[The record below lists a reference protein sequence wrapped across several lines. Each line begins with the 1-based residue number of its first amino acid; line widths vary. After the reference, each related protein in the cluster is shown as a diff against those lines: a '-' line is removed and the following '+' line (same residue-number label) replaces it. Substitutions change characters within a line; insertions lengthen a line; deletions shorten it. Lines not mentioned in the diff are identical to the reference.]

1 MPPSRARTHLSFSI
15 YSSEPFELV
24 VNGKSIYIHKAL
36 ITKTSGPLDRLV
48 SNGML
53 ETQEG
58 RAFLDD
64 ETEATLTRF
73 AHWAY
78 AGFYFAGEISKRP
91 DMEAR
96 NEVIEETDGGS
107 FISTP
112 CFAIIVA
119 YLGSCMYQRESYI
132 VVEKG

>member
-1 MPPSRARTHLSFSI
+1 MPPSRARTHSSYSI
-15 YSSEPFELV
+15 YGSEPFELV

-36 ITKTSGPLDRLV
+36 ITKISGPLDRLV

-53 ETQEG
+53 EMQEG
-58 RAFLDD
+58 RAYLDD
-64 ETEATLTRF
+64 ESEATVTRF

-96 NEVIEETDGGS
+96 NEVLEETDGGLI
-107 FISTP
+107 ISTP

-119 YLGSCMYQRESYI
+119 YLGSYIFQRESCLVI
-132 VVEKG
+132 EKG